1 MKDAI
6 LEGGIPFNRDHGKH
20 VFEYS
25 NMNPSFNQLFMAA
38 MTNRATLI
46 MKKIVEC
53 YMGFEHIN
61 RLVDVGGGLGLL
73 TLAIGS
79 YDAAFAVPQS
89 SPPNPPHQVL
99 ESLLS
104 LHFFLLPSSTA
115 VAASSAVD
123 DQSEFIYLSWLSL
136 GSAWRQAGPP
146 TLGRKK

>member
-1 MKDAI
+1 MRTILLYVLTLSRKILKRLAKTKASVSIIPRYHMKDAI

-61 RLVDVGGGLGLL
+61 RLVDVGGGLGVTLNKSLQNTL
-73 TLAIGS
+73 TLR
-79 YDAAFAVPQS
+79 
-89 SPPNPPHQVL
+89 
-99 ESLLS
+99 ESILTCLMS
-104 LHFFLLPSSTA
+104 
-115 VAASSAVD
+115 
-123 DQSEFIYLSWLSL
+123 
-136 GSAWRQAGPP
+136 
-146 TLGRKK
+146 